1 MSISSSPVVL
11 VKLGGSLITD
21 KRRPA
26 TARPAVLRRL
36 AREIA
41 GALFPAGTGGT
52 GPALR
57 LVVGHGSGS
66 FGHVAAAR
74 AGLHRGPLAR
84 EDRATLA
91 GITATQTAARDLHR
105 RVVAA
110 LDRAGALPFS
120 IAPGA
125 ALFAATGR
133 PAAFAVEP
141 VALALALG
149 LTPVVFGDVVLDRE
163 WGAAIASTEAVFAE
177 LAARLARWR
186 DPRFR
191 VTRAIWAGATDGVY
205 DRRGRTVAEVT
216 AANADAVRAAARGAA
231 GTDVTG
237 GMLHRLDTA
246 LALAAAGVESWIV
259 DGTVRGRL
267 ARVLAGEPV
276 PGTRVPAPAAGKT
289 AGAEAGRFNHLT

>member
-1 MSISSSPVVL
+1 MTTSSRPAPTPVVL

-21 KRRPA
+21 KRRPG
-26 TARPAVLRRL
+26 TLRPAVLHRL

-41 GALFPAGTGGT
+41 GAVADGAG
-52 GPALR
+52 PR

-66 FGHVAAAR
+66 FGHFAAAR
-74 AGLHRGPLAR
+74 AGLNRGPLAP
-84 EDRATLA
+84 EQVA
-91 GITATQTAARDLHR
+91 GVSETQAAARELHR

-110 LDRAGALPFS
+110 LATAGALPFS
-120 IAPGA
+120 IAPASALVA
-125 ALFAATGR
+125 AGGR

-149 LTPVVFGDVVLDRE
+149 LTPVVFGDVVLDRQ
-163 WGAAIASTEAVFAE
+163 WGAAIASTEGVFAE
-177 LAARLARWR
+177 LAARLSRWR
-186 DPRFR
+186 NPRFR

-267 ARVLAGEPV
+267 ARALAGEPV
-276 PGTRVPAPAAGKT
+276 PGTRVPAA
-289 AGAEAGRFNHLT
+289 